1 MFHQED
7 WLRARVKSHALLAKL
22 GAMQHFYLE
31 AELRSDSG
39 HPSDTKSWH
48 VTVPCTM
55 NTTNPSALA
64 LRGQVTPQDHHE
76 TLLQHQLAAL
86 TSRNHG
92 GCYT

>member
-39 HPSDTKSWH
+39 HPTDTKS
-48 VTVPCTM
+48 
-55 NTTNPSALA
+55 
-64 LRGQVTPQDHHE
+64 
-76 TLLQHQLAAL
+76 
-86 TSRNHG
+86 
-92 GCYT
+92 